1 MIRWP
6 EVVEGVFK
14 KIDKEIRN
22 YKKVKVSLEVV
33 KKKQKF
39 VENSNKKSCKIVEIY
54 NLREIIGIL

>member
-54 NLREIIGIL
+54 NWQEIIGIL

>member
-33 KKKQKF
+33 KKKQNY

-54 NLREIIGIL
+54 NIREIIGIL